1 MHISV
6 IPTQVEMTDLPVSV
20 VFENKKTKHM
30 DSPLRETDDGVL
42 Q

>member
-1 MHISV
+1 
-6 IPTQVEMTDLPVSV
+6 MTDLPVSV
-20 VFENKKTKHM
+20 VFENKKKTKHM